1 MGTSINR
8 GAHMALED
16 IIGWLAAVFTTLIFV
31 PQIIKA
37 YRTKMTRDISMLM
50 MVLAVIGNALW
61 LVQSILISNIP
72 LIVTASLII
81 VMSMVLMRFKYMNE
95 KS

>member
-1 MGTSINR
+1 
-8 GAHMALED
+8 MALED
-16 IIGWLAAVFTTLIFV
+16 IFGWLAAVFTTLIFV

-37 YRTKMTRDISMLM
+37 YGTGMTRDISMLM
-50 MVLAVIGNALW
+50 LFLAVIGNSFW
-61 LVQSILISNIP
+61 LAQSILISNIP

-81 VMSMVLMRFKYMNE
+81 IMSVVLIRFKYTNE

>member
-1 MGTSINR
+1 
-8 GAHMALED
+8 MALED
-16 IIGWLAAVFTTLIFV
+16 VFGWLAAIFTTLIFV
-31 PQIIKA
+31 PQIFKA
-37 YRTKMTRDISMLM
+37 YSTKMTQDISMLM
-50 MVLAVIGNALW
+50 LILAVIGNSLW

-81 VMSMVLMRFKYMNE
+81 ILSMVLIRFKYMNE

>member
-1 MGTSINR
+1 
-8 GAHMALED
+8 MALED
-16 IIGWLAAVFTTLIFV
+16 IFGWLAAVFTTLIFV

-37 YRTKMTRDISMLM
+37 YGTGMTRDISMLM
-50 MVLAVIGNALW
+50 LFLAVIGNSFW
-61 LVQSILISNIP
+61 LAQSILISNIP

-81 VMSMVLMRFKYMNE
+81 IMSAVLIRFKYMNE

>member
-1 MGTSINR
+1 
-8 GAHMALED
+8 MALED

-81 VMSMVLMRFKYMNE
+81 VMSIVLMRFKYMND
-95 KS
+95 KL

>member
-1 MGTSINR
+1 
-8 GAHMALED
+8 MALED

>member
-1 MGTSINR
+1 
-8 GAHMALED
+8 MALED

-37 YRTKMTRDISMLM
+37 YRTKKTRDISMFM
-50 MVLAVIGNALW
+50 MILAVIGNALW
-61 LVQSILISNIP
+61 LVQSIMISNTP

-81 VMSMVLMRFKYMNE
+81 VMSMVLIRFKYMNE
-95 KS
+95 KV

>member
-1 MGTSINR
+1 
-8 GAHMALED
+8 MALENV
-16 IIGWLAAVFTTLIFV
+16 IGWLAAVFTTLIFV

-81 VMSMVLMRFKYMNE
+81 VMSVVLMRFKYMNE

>member
-1 MGTSINR
+1 
-8 GAHMALED
+8 MALED
-16 IIGWLAAVFTTLIFV
+16 IFGWLAAVFTTLIFV

-37 YRTKMTRDISMLM
+37 YGTGMTRDISMLM
-50 MVLAVIGNALW
+50 LFLAVIGNSFW
-61 LVQSILISNIP
+61 LAQSILISNIP

-81 VMSMVLMRFKYMNE
+81 IMSVVLIRFKYMNE